1 MSIYLDLQ
9 LALPEADGELFLP
22 SEHQLRAWLD
32 HVLAHQAIDHD
43 DQAQLTIRV
52 VGEAEITELNATYRG
67 KEKPTNVLSFP
78 FEAPPGVEMDL
89 LGDIVVCARVV
100 QEEAQVQG
108 KAPEAHWAHMALHG
122 LLHLL
127 GHDHIED
134 DEAELMEGLEIELLA
149 GLGYANPYE
158 QDE

>member
-1 MSIYLDLQ
+1 MSIALEVIYGVEGPDSGMAIPDEPHLHQ
-9 LALPEADGELFLP
+9 WAEAALAGRADGAEL
-22 SEHQLRAWLD
+22 A
-32 HVLAHQAIDHD
+32 
-43 DQAQLTIRV
+43 IRV
-52 VGEAEITELNATYRG
+52 VDEAESQTLNATYRG